1 MPKITVK
8 VPHPGDPKETFA
20 KIRGA
25 LEKTARD
32 FQGQDL
38 QIEADDTSCNF
49 TFRSLAFTISGRAMA
64 TPAEVIVEFD
74 LPFAAMM
81 FKETAEKALHKN
93 LSRVLSPP
101 PS

>member
-1 MPKITVK
+1 
-8 VPHPGDPKETFA
+8 
-20 KIRGA
+20 
-25 LEKTARD
+25 
-32 FQGQDL
+32 
-38 QIEADDTSCNF
+38 
-49 TFRSLAFTISGRAMA
+49 MA